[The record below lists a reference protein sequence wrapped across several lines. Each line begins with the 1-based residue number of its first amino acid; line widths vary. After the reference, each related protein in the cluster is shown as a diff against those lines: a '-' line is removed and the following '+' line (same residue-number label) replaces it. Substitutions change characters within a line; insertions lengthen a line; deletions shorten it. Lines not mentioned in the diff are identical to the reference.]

1 MASSHDVL
9 TAVFTQS
16 RERPEMYSEPTR
28 FETQAYVLAN
38 IVRVWRG
45 QQLLFDLTVVDSV
58 CARRQQTDG
67 NVRCV

>member
-1 MASSHDVL
+1 
-9 TAVFTQS
+9 
-16 RERPEMYSEPTR
+16 MYSEPTC

-45 QQLLFDLTVVDSV
+45 QQLLFDMTVVDRV